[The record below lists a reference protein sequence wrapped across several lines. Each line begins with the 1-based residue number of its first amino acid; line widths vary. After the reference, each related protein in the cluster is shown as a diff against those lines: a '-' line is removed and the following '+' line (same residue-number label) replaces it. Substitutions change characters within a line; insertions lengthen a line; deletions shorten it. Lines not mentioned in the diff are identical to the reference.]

1 MADRLHLKH
10 LSGWMEPPT
19 QNARGE
25 KNRWYPS
32 YPCERL
38 ISGNHTTPKPTM
50 VPPRRGRE
58 RVCQL
63 PILRGGAKRGRKPLT
78 QL

>member
-50 VPPRRGRE
+50 VPP
-58 RVCQL
+58 
-63 PILRGGAKRGRKPLT
+63 
-78 QL
+78 